1 MLDNSIE
8 GTTRGRIAIRTQT
21 SPSTVTTTPTLS
33 RRSPGADCMPLVSRA
48 SVAETDRRPRR
59 IQGDHRAYRNR

>member
-1 MLDNSIE
+1 
-8 GTTRGRIAIRTQT
+8 
-21 SPSTVTTTPTLS
+21 
-33 RRSPGADCMPLVSRA
+33 MPLVSRA